1 MSAPASTNKIS
12 NPAALRDEVVRALS
26 ANPRL
31 SAVTVLA
38 EDRLDLT
45 TEIAKALG
53 RAKGIVI
60 VVVTGAAKGKSSNL
74 PIAQATID
82 CLVEIAEI
90 PAINRSPSG
99 ANLPAIDATLAAVE
113 TLHHFQWCHGRT
125 LVFASV
131 DYDMSEKLKMQKYTI
146 TLNTDVSFESSI

>member
-1 MSAPASTNKIS
+1 MSAPASANKVS
-12 NPAALRDEVVRALS
+12 TPAALRDEVVRVLS

-31 SAVTVLA
+31 SAVTILA

-60 VVVTGAAKGKSSNL
+60 VVLTGAAKGKSSNL
-74 PIAQATID
+74 PIAQATVE
-82 CLVEIAEI
+82 CLVEVAEI

-99 ANLPAIDATLAAVE
+99 ANLPAIDAATAAIA

-125 LVFASV
+125 LIFDDL

-146 TLNTDVSFESSI
+146 TLKTDVSFESSI